1 MAPKKTILIVD
12 DHPLVREG
20 LISILKSAAGYEV
33 VGQAGNA
40 RNAIRMVKNL
50 KPDLVLLDL
59 ALPDKSGIELS
70 REIRNISP
78 PTGILIVSMHS
89 KVEYIVK
96 AFQAGATGYMVKESA
111 TEKLLQGIDRVV
123 NGEYFMDGSVS
134 HRVVERLMQTPE
146 KEMKIT
152 DAGYET
158 LTPREQEITVLLAEG
173 YSAKETAAKLFI
185 SPKTV
190 ENHRT
195 SIMNKLGLH
204 STLELVRYAARLG
217 LIDVDLWKE

>member
-78 PTGILIVSMHS
+78 PTRILIVSMHS
-89 KVEYIVK
+89 RVDYIVK

-111 TEKLLQGIDRVV
+111 TEKLLQGIEHVV

-134 HRVVERLMQTPE
+134 HRVVEKLMQTSE

-152 DAGYET
+152 DAAYET

-195 SIMNKLGLH
+195 SIMNKLGIH